1 MRAIERSLIDHAS
14 LVVERDEFIA
24 ANFAFSGSARVDQG
38 SDRQETV
45 RTLGD
50 MYEITWERMAFV
62 FGLLRCGQNVE
73 QWIIVGRVAQ
83 DDDKTAAVWA
93 RSARRPARC
102 SASAKSRSS
111 CSPETNP
118 LIAFTSSGASSKKYS

>member
-24 ANFAFSGSARVDQG
+24 ANFAFACCARVDQ
-38 SDRQETV
+38 SIDRQETV

-50 MYEITWERMAFV
+50 MYEIAWERMAFV
-62 FGLLRCGQNVE
+62 FGLLRCGQNVD

-83 DDDKTAAVWA
+83 DDDEFRLGSSRKHRIVELFVVD
-93 RSARRPARC
+93 PEKHH
-102 SASAKSRSS
+102 SASKDDVKR
-111 CSPETNP
+111 
-118 LIAFTSSGASSKKYS
+118 